1 MACGVSN
8 FHLSYSVLDSPL
20 SLHFCVYAYPPIA
33 GVSKLMALW
42 AAHIFCE

>member
-8 FHLSYSVLDSPL
+8 FHLRYSVLDSSL
-20 SLHFCVYAYPPIA
+20 SLQFCVYAYPPIK
-33 GVSKLMALW
+33 GVGKLMALW